1 MNTTIFET
9 VSLKQHPQ
17 LNEKWVQDQIAANPQ
32 LLGLGDLILK
42 DKERRQA
49 TAGRLDLLF
58 QDSEALRRYE
68 VELQLGQTDPNHIIR
83 TIEYWDIERKRYRQY
98 EHIAV
103 LIAEDITSRFLN
115 VIGLFNGAIPIIA
128 LQMTALKNGDAI
140 GLIFTKVLDQTQIG
154 QIDDDEESAE
164 VTDRAYWEQRGNKKT
179 MADVDALHDLV
190 RQIDDELELKYNK
203 FYIGLARDGI
213 ADNFVTFRARKKNVL
228 MEIRL
233 PKEEAIDAMIDEQ
246 EINYLDYRKT
256 RYRLVLTHEDI
267 TAKSEVIL
275 DLFRKAHTGSGA
287 PS

>member
-1 MNTTIFET
+1 MNTTTFET
-9 VSLKQHPQ
+9 INLKQHPT
-17 LNEKWVQDQIAANPQ
+17 LNEKWVQEQIAANPQ

-42 DKERRQA
+42 DKERRQP

-58 QDSEALRRYE
+58 QDAEALRRYE
-68 VELQLGQTDPNHIIR
+68 VEIQLGQTDPTHIIR

-103 LIAEDITSRFLN
+103 LVAEDITSRFLN
-115 VIGLFNGAIPIIA
+115 VIGLFNGAIPMIA
-128 LQMTALKNGDAI
+128 LQMTALKNGDAV

-179 MADVDALHDLV
+179 MADVDALHQLV
-190 RQIDDELELKYNK
+190 KQIDDTLELKFNK

-228 MEIRL
+228 V
-233 PKEEAIDAMIDEQ
+233 EARIPRADVIDAMIDEQ
-246 EINYLDYRKT
+246 EISYLEYREN
-256 RYRLVLTHEDI
+256 RYRLLLTHEDI

-275 DLFRKAHTGSGA
+275 DLFKKAYTGSGA
-287 PS
+287 TP

>member
-1 MNTTIFET
+1 MNTTTFET

>member
-1 MNTTIFET
+1 MNTTTFES
-9 VSLKQHPQ
+9 VNLKQHPQ

-32 LLGLGDLILK
+32 LLRLGDLILK

-228 MEIRL
+228 MEVRL